1 MTTKESPPMSATRSL
16 VTGLV
21 RLGVLVLLWGAILFG
36 INGGFDWTLAWAFIG
51 VYVVIAVIT
60 QIAIGPD
67 LRAERATAIT
77 KETSPVERVV
87 TVISGVGQFGTL
99 IVAALDRRFW
109 QAAPVMSNGVQW
121 TGLVLVAVG
130 LLIGVW
136 AMLANKFYSSAVR
149 IQEDRGQT
157 VVTTGP
163 YGIVRHPSYVG
174 FILLA
179 LATPLALGSL
189 WALIPAVVLA
199 GAVVVRTADEDRT
212 LRRDLPGYED
222 YTQRT
227 RYRLLPGLW

>member
-1 MTTKESPPMSATRSL
+1 MSATRSML
-16 VTGLV
+16 TGLV
-21 RLGVLVLLWGAILFG
+21 RLGVLVVLWGAILFG

-51 VYVVIAVIT
+51 VYVAIAVVT

-77 KETSPVERVV
+77 QETSPVQRVV
-87 TVISGVGQFGTL
+87 GIIAGVGLFGIL

-109 QAAPVMSNGVQW
+109 QAAPILSNGLQW
-121 TGLVLVAVG
+121 ISLALVAVG

-136 AMLANKFYSSAVR
+136 AMLANRFYSSAVR

-163 YGIVRHPSYVG
+163 YRIVRHPSYVG
-174 FILLA
+174 FILMA
-179 LATPLALGSL
+179 LTVPLALGSL

-199 GAVVVRTADEDRT
+199 GAIVVRTADEDRT
-212 LRRDLPGYED
+212 LRRDLPGYEE
-222 YTQRT
+222 YTHHT
-227 RYRLLPGLW
+227 RYRLIPGLW